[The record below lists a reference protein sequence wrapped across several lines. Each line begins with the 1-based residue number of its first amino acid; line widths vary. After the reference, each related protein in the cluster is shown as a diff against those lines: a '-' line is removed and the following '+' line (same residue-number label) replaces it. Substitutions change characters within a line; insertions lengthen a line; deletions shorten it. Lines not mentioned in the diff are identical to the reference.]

1 MSFKVEC
8 TACGEDCSHSYG
20 TWRGYPY
27 HFNCLPST
35 KQERAYFFETEEEAA
50 EAADNGRNT
59 GGKSY
64 R

>member
-1 MSFKVEC
+1 MKVQC
-8 TACGEDCSHSYG
+8 TGCHGDCSRSYG
-20 TWRGYPY
+20 TWRGDPY
-27 HFNCLPST
+27 HFGCIPT
-35 KQERAYFFETEEEAA
+35 KRERPVFETEEEAN